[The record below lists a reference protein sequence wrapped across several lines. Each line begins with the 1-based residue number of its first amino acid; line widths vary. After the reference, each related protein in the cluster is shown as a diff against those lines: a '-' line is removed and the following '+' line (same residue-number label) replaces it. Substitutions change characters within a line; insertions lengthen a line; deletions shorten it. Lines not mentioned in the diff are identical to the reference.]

1 MTGLS
6 SACMCLR
13 LVALLL
19 CLFCLGAQAAPLPA
33 TGTIEPI
40 FTPGG
45 DAEGAIMRALGEA
58 RRSVR
63 VQAFLL
69 TSRSVAYGLIEAK
82 RRGVDVQV
90 LADRDMVVKG
100 ERSLIPQIVANRIP
114 VWLEVRYAIAH
125 NKIIIVDG
133 EEPESASAAL
143 ITGSFNFTH
152 SAQVRNAENLLILRG
167 NPALLR
173 SYLDNW
179 QRHRAEAVPY
189 AEVMN
194 KR

>member
-1 MTGLS
+1 MRMT
-6 SACMCLR
+6 LR
-13 LVALLL
+13 FVALVFCLL
-19 CLFCLGAQAAPLPA
+19 CASIQAAPLPA

-40 FTPGG
+40 FTPEG
-45 DAEGAIMRALGEA
+45 DAEGAIMRALEQA

-63 VQAFLL
+63 VQAYLL
-69 TSRSVAYGLIEAK
+69 TSRSVAYALIEAK

-100 ERSLIPQIVANRIP
+100 EHSLIPQIVANRIP
-114 VWLEVRYAIAH
+114 VWLEVHYAIAH
-125 NKIIIVDG
+125 NKIIIIDA
-133 EEPESASAAL
+133 EEAESTSAAV

-179 QRHRAEAVPY
+179 QRHRAEALPY
-189 AEVMN
+189 AEVIN
-194 KR
+194 QR